1 MFTKI
6 CKFIYLLVVV
16 SAGIFALALGAANSS
31 EVVINLWFVK
41 LNTTLAAVMSCAAV
55 AGAVFISLCWLY
67 ICVKLRLSLSQLKR
81 RLKQYE
87 DQDVRQD
94 VRVEATTAVDHASA
108 TSNQK

>member
-16 SAGIFALALGAANSS
+16 LAGIFALALGATNSS

-67 ICVKLRLSLSQLKR
+67 ICVKLRLSCSQLKR

-87 DQDVRQD
+87 DQEVT
-94 VRVEATTAVDHASA
+94 VEATTAVDHASA
-108 TSNQK
+108 TSNPK